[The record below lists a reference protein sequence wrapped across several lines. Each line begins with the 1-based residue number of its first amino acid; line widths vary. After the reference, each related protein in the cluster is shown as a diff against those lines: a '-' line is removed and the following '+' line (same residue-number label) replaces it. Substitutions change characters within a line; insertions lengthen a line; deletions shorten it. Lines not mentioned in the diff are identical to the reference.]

1 MENGITEQN
10 MQHAV
15 SVDATCNSLLALHN
29 KAKLKPMLPANKQ
42 FNHNILLKKTLQTVS
57 YIFVDT
63 GTSVRIV
70 AVMQD

>member
-42 FNHNILLKKTLQTVS
+42 FNHNILLKKHCKQYPIFLYTLEQVL
-57 YIFVDT
+57 
-63 GTSVRIV
+63 G
-70 AVMQD
+70 